1 MKPKKDYMEK
11 SRERLSAW
19 IYDYVSKKEKENP
32 QYGVAHFAKEVD
44 AMLKVFFQCEDI
56 NNSKNVY
63 KWTNKESLPDLP
75 TMVAI
80 SKVVGRS
87 IYELFESNPPYKLP
101 LMDLTV
107 NERKMMIE
115 IIKQSKPL
123 GDEEGL
129 CASFYVPYAFKNCRD
144 KRFLEVTGKLYSR
157 DEVIACY
164 QQLTE
169 DAFKFNAMKDLGRNI
184 KNIKEDLPLFLSVM
198 VCENDGMGSIY
209 YNPTD
214 KYYDRMKEIWQKT
227 NRYDVNN
234 VICFEELVGEYNW
247 GDVELFE
254 KDPATQDKLYKLLA
268 KIEENYISTFNTL
281 IEKGYIQPL
290 STRKWEFEGDKESY
304 LLEKRDIQTAMF
316 MDFDELEPNDDYELQ
331 CLKFNFR
338 ICLTKNE
345 ITLEMREFVDAEVT
359 DKFNGN

>member
-19 IYDYVSKKEKENP
+19 IYDYISKREKENP

-75 TMVAI
+75 TIVAI

-87 IYELFESNPPYKLP
+87 IYELFESNPSYKLP
-101 LMDLTV
+101 LMDLSV

-123 GDEEGL
+123 EHEEGL

-157 DEVIACY
+157 DKIIACY

-169 DAFKFNAMKDLGRNI
+169 DAFKFNAMKSLSKQI
-184 KNIKEDLPLFLSVM
+184 KNIKEVLSLFLSVM
-198 VCENDGMGSIY
+198 VCENDGMGSVY

-214 KYYDRMKEIWQKT
+214 KYYERMKEIWQKT

-254 KDPATQDKLYKLLA
+254 KDPTTQDKLYKLLA
-268 KIEENYISTFNTL
+268 KIEENYISTFNSL

-290 STRKWEFEGDKESY
+290 STRKWEFEGDEESY

>member
-1 MKPKKDYMEK
+1 
-11 SRERLSAW
+11 
-19 IYDYVSKKEKENP
+19 
-32 QYGVAHFAKEVD
+32 
-44 AMLKVFFQCEDI
+44 
-56 NNSKNVY
+56 
-63 KWTNKESLPDLP
+63 
-75 TMVAI
+75 
-80 SKVVGRS
+80 
-87 IYELFESNPPYKLP
+87 
-101 LMDLTV
+101 
-107 NERKMMIE
+107 
-115 IIKQSKPL
+115 
-123 GDEEGL
+123 
-129 CASFYVPYAFKNCRD
+129 
-144 KRFLEVTGKLYSR
+144 
-157 DEVIACY
+157 
-164 QQLTE
+164 
-169 DAFKFNAMKDLGRNI
+169 
-184 KNIKEDLPLFLSVM
+184 
-198 VCENDGMGSIY
+198 
-209 YNPTD
+209 
-214 KYYDRMKEIWQKT
+214 MKEIWQKT

-268 KIEENYISTFNTL
+268 KIEENYISTFNAL

-290 STRKWEFEGDKESY
+290 STRKWEFEGDEESY